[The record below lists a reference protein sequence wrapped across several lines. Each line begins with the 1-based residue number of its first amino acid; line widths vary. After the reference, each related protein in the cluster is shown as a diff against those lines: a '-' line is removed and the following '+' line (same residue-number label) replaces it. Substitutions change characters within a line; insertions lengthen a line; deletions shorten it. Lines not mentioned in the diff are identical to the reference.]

1 MESREYMKI
10 YIMDTIDLQ
19 NDGGRVT
26 HKWELARNLSKIGHE
41 VHVMTYEDTK
51 VEGMVTQ

>member
-1 MESREYMKI
+1 MKI